1 MKVKLLRKVR
11 SYARWLIKN
20 KLYGFTT
27 TWGEVTGLS
36 YSVEYKWAFFW
47 MLDQR
52 LDYHADQAKIVSTV
66 SRKAW
71 KHGERDRWVAKL
83 RKPKKGEV
91 VE

>member
-20 KLYGFTT
+20 KLYRFTT

-36 YSVEYKWAFFW
+36 YSTEYEWAFYW
-47 MLDQR
+47 MFEQR
-52 LDYHADQAKIVSTV
+52 LDYYADQSKIVSTV

-91 VE
+91 AV